1 MKDLTSFTL
10 SAVQELEN
18 KGRFGTAKAPHKR
31 IKIKRKRCF

>member
-18 KGRFGTAKAPHKR
+18 KRRFETAKED
-31 IKIKRKRCF
+31 FV